1 MLIFRTQAK
10 IIERREK
17 KNFTQNGLM
26 MKCTRLLFCLVTA
39 LGFLSSPCQA
49 QKTVLKNVTL
59 IDGTGAPARKHMNI
73 LVEADRISGIV
84 PDNQKIPAGFQV
96 KDYSGKTI
104 MPALIC
110 AHAHIGVLE
119 GTKIEAENY
128 TRDNILRQLKRYEQY
143 GVDALLCM
151 GTDRPLIFQGFRDSS
166 QAGKLPG
173 ARLYSAGYGF
183 AVPSSPPGGSWT
195 SQLFRPATVEQVP
208 AEMDS
213 LAKLHPTVVKMWVDD
228 FGGHAQKMKPEIYRA
243 IIREAHKHGIKTAA
257 HLYYLEDARK
267 LVDAGL
273 DIIAHSIRDRVVDDA
288 LLRQMKAR
296 GVAYIPTL
304 SRDES
309 AYIYAEKPGWM
320 NDAFFKASLE
330 PGVYEMISSKTYQD
344 RIKNSPEYQQ
354 NKQAVAIAM
363 KNLKRMVDAG
373 ILVALGTDS
382 GADPVRAQGFSE
394 QWELELMVEAGLT
407 PLQAIQAATKNAATV
422 LKINKMYGTLEPGKK
437 ADFIILNENPE
448 NNILNSRK
456 IRSVWKNGREV
467 NQGPVSVL

>member
-10 IIERREK
+10 IIGRREK

-49 QKTVLKNVTL
+49 QKTVLKNITL

-213 LAKLHPTVVKMWVDD
+213 LAELHPTVVKMWVDD
-228 FGGHAQKMKPEIYRA
+228 FGGHAQKMKPEIYQA
-243 IIREAHKHGIKTAA
+243 IIREAHKHGIKVAA
-257 HLYYLEDARK
+257 HLYYLEDAHK
-267 LVDAGL
+267 LVAAGL
-273 DIIAHSIRDRVVDDA
+273 DIIAHSIRDKVVDDE
-288 LLRQMKAR
+288 LLKEMKEK

-304 SRDES
+304 TRDES
-309 AYIYAEKPGWM
+309 TYIYAENPGWM
-320 NDAFFKASLE
+320 SSAFFKASLE
-330 PGVYEMISSKTYQD
+330 PGVYEMISSRAYQD
-344 RIKNSPEYQQ
+344 KIKNSTAYLQ
-354 NKQAVAIAM
+354 NKQAVEIAM
-363 KNLKRMVDAG
+363 QNLKKITDAG
-373 ILVALGTDS
+373 ILVVMGTDS
-382 GADPVRAQGFSE
+382 GAEPSRAQGFCE
-394 QWELELMVEAGLT
+394 QWELESMVQAGLT
-407 PLQAIQAATKNAATV
+407 PLQAIEAGTKNAAV
-422 LKINKMYGTLEPGKK
+422 LLRISDRYGTLEPGKK
-437 ADFIILNENPE
+437 ADFIVLNESPE
-448 NNILNSRK
+448 RNILNTRK
-456 IRSVWKNGREV
+456 IRGIWKDGKEV
-467 NQGPVSVL
+467 SQGPLSGR